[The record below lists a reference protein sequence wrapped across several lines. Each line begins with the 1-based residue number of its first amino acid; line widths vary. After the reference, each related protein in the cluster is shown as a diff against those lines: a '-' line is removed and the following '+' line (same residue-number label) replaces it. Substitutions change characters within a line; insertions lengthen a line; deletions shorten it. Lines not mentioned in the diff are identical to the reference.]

1 MVCFWVFFFP
11 VKLSANKFLLS
22 LGLLNWQNR
31 SLEGLVAHL
40 ATPLK
45 SLLEGEA
52 KTREDETSH
61 KWRRADAEGLR
72 TPGAS

>member
-1 MVCFWVFFFP
+1 M
-11 VKLSANKFLLS
+11 
-22 LGLLNWQNR
+22 LNWQNR
-31 SLEGLVAHL
+31 RLEGLVAHL

-61 KWRRADAEGLR
+61 KWRRVCEHLEPADRSIYSINFFPTYYVSL
-72 TPGAS
+72 